1 MDTLALTRD
10 REFNQLAEVAVRQ
23 YCKEV
28 HEITYIE
35 HGADNLVIL
44 ANREFVF
51 RFPRNE
57 AASAR
62 LYFETAL
69 LQKIAHRITA
79 IPIPQVVH
87 INHHPLFVVA
97 QYLEGVHLSGEQVQA
112 LSTDE
117 QDAIGTAIGRFM
129 AELNQN
135 ISGADV
141 KRLRIEAK
149 VDHLEE
155 PWAPYFQRLFESGNL
170 PNEKLRP
177 VVDEFYPLWKD
188 FVTHEQA
195 TFAIHDDLHPVNLLF
210 MGPVLSGILDFGDA
224 NMGSIEEEL
233 RWLYVMGDIV
243 LRAAIAEYQRLTGN
257 AVGYDHIRVW
267 AIMHELSSYTDRLAK
282 GDTESFPFQRAQ
294 TNLRAW
300 VSNFPL

>member
-1 MDTLALTRD
+1 MARD
-10 REFNQLAEVAVRQ
+10 RGFNQLAEAAVRQ

-44 ANREFVF
+44 VNREFVF
-51 RFPRNE
+51 RFPRDDN
-57 AASAR
+57 ASAR
-62 LYFETAL
+62 LYYETAL
-69 LQKIAHRITA
+69 LQKVAHRITA
-79 IPIPQVVH
+79 IPIPQIVH

-97 QYLEGVHLSGEQVQA
+97 QYIEGVHLSGEQVQA
-112 LSTDE
+112 LTTDE

-129 AELNQN
+129 AELNSI
-135 ISGADV
+135 ISGAEV
-141 KRLRIEAK
+141 KRIRQEAK
-149 VDHLEE
+149 VDTLDE
-155 PWAPYFQRLFESGNL
+155 PWDPYFERLFGGSTPL

-177 VVDEFYPLWKD
+177 VVQEYYPLWKD
-188 FVTHEQA
+188 YVRHEQA

-210 MGPVLSGILDFGDA
+210 MGPSLSGILDFGDS

-243 LRAAIAEYQRLTGN
+243 LRSAIAEYQRLSGN
-257 AVGYDHIRVW
+257 NVDYDHVKIW
-267 AIMHELSSYTDRLAK
+267 AIMHELSSYADRLAK
-282 GDTESFPFQRAQ
+282 RDTESFPFKRAQ

-300 VSNFPL
+300 VPNFPL